1 MTNTGQTGYMRL
13 VVMWWVQK
21 LGFAAPTIWSL
32 LVFVLFTD
40 ETLFYLSVTFEHFCA
55 QTWLAAVPISILS
68 SFSFLF

>member
-13 VVMWWVQK
+13 VVVWWVQK
-21 LGFAAPTIWSL
+21 LGFAAPTNWSV

-55 QTWLAAVPISILS
+55 QTWLAAVAVSILS

>member
-13 VVMWWVQK
+13 VVVWLVQK
-21 LGFAAPTIWSL
+21 LGFAAPTIWSR
-32 LVFVLFTD
+32 LVFVIFTD
-40 ETLFYLSVTFEHFCA
+40 ETLFYLSVTFEHFGA

>member
-13 VVMWWVQK
+13 VVVWLVQK
-21 LGFAAPTIWSL
+21 LGFAAPTISSL
-32 LVFVLFTD
+32 LVFVLSD

-55 QTWLAAVPISILS
+55 QTWLAAVAVSILS